1 VRTLAQ
7 RSAAAAKE
15 IKELITAS
23 VSKVTAGTAL
33 VDEAGATMEQIV
45 SSVRKV
51 HDIMAEITEAG
62 QRQSEGIEQ
71 IGRAIDDMDQTT
83 QQNAALVEEASAAA
97 ESLSDQ
103 TVQLSNALAV
113 FKLETASAPASAPAA
128 SPAGQRLALR

>member
-1 VRTLAQ
+1 
-7 RSAAAAKE
+7 
-15 IKELITAS
+15 
-23 VSKVTAGTAL
+23 
-33 VDEAGATMEQIV
+33 VDEAGATMDQIV
-45 SSVRKV
+45 NSVRKV

-113 FKLETASAPASAPAA
+113 FKLDNTPTLAAPVAAPSAEK
-128 SPAGQRLALR
+128 RLALR

>member
-1 VRTLAQ
+1 
-7 RSAAAAKE
+7 
-15 IKELITAS
+15 
-23 VSKVTAGTAL
+23 
-33 VDEAGATMEQIV
+33 
-45 SSVRKV
+45 
-51 HDIMAEITEAG
+51 MAEITEAG

-113 FKLETASAPASAPAA
+113 FKLETAAASAPAA
-128 SPAGQRLALR
+128 SAAGKRLALR